1 LSLQTGSTAY
11 DLASKEFK
19 DLLNPETTT
28 TKLTIK
34 QAIDNGDVG
43 VLRTLLSAGGKINL
57 PIDYVLFLTQL
68 FTF

>member
-1 LSLQTGSTAY
+1 LPPQTGSTAY

-19 DLLNPETTT
+19 DLLNPETT

-57 PIDYVLFLTQL
+57 PIDYVLSLTQL